1 MMDSVHIAMWSGPR
15 NISSAMMRS
24 FENRPDTTV
33 TDEPFYA
40 HYLVKTRIKH
50 PLRKKIIQNSECNFD
65 NIVTYLTGSIPDK
78 KKIWY
83 QKHMAHHN
91 LPGMDIHWT
100 ENVTNCFLI
109 RHPKEVIL
117 SYEKRFSIDSIDQL
131 GYKQLCILFEFLKKE
146 TGKSPPVLDSRDILN
161 HPREI
166 LNKLCDKIG
175 ISFMDQMLSWPSGR
189 RKSDGM
195 WGQYWYKNVEDS
207 TGFQKYQ
214 EKNKILPDK
223 LLSIFKES
231 LSYFDK
237 LYLHRIRPQKQPE
250 EHG

>member
-65 NIVTYLTGSIPDK
+65 NIVT
-78 KKIWY
+78 
-83 QKHMAHHN
+83 
-91 LPGMDIHWT
+91 
-100 ENVTNCFLI
+100 
-109 RHPKEVIL
+109 KEVIL
-117 SYEKRFSIDSIDQL
+117 SYEKRFPIESIDQL

-214 EKNKILPDK
+214 EKNKIFPGK
-223 LLSIFKES
+223 LLSLYKEC

-237 LYLHRIRPQKQPE
+237 LYLHRIRPQKQPRE
-250 EHG
+250 NG

>member
-1 MMDSVHIAMWSGPR
+1 MMDSVHVAMWSGPR

-40 HYLVKTRIKH
+40 HYLFKTRIKH
-50 PLRKKIIQNSECNFD
+50 PLRKKIIRNSECNFD

-91 LPGMDIHWT
+91 LPDMDIHWT
-100 ENVTNCFLI
+100 KKVINCFLI

-117 SYEKRFSIDSIDQL
+117 SYEKRFPIESIDQL

-166 LNKLCDKIG
+166 LNKFCDKIG